1 MINENLMTWRDI
13 TEYILKN
20 ARNGDITIC
29 SASVQS
35 DLELLENTFTLYD
48 IKRYEFNDYVKYSYL
63 DEPHDDA
70 IGELMK
76 QPALFTDANGYHWHV
91 TEAPDTGETYKF
103 KRVYA
108 IDNSIYPY
116 VTNQQL
122 WKAAASFALNL
133 IDSGNAECFS
143 DFIKNCIRMIAK
155 GIDEASSEKEIDSFN
170 RCCNMVKAA
179 GYTFI
184 PYNSDDNDNWQLT
197 ENDKGEVM
205 FIAKNTYTQKTL
217 YVKYNSEVGYHF
229 CEITPISHFKL

>member
-1 MINENLMTWRDI
+1 MVNQNEMTWRDI

-20 ARNGDITIC
+20 ARNGNITIC

-35 DLELLENTFTLYD
+35 DLELLENTYTLYD
-48 IKRYEFNDYVKYSYL
+48 IQTDEFNDYTRYSYL

-103 KRVYA
+103 KRVYV
-108 IDNSIYPY
+108 IDNSIYPF

-133 IDSGNAECFS
+133 IDSGNAECHS
-143 DFIKNCIRMIAK
+143 DFIKNCLRLITK
-155 GIDEASSEKEIDSFN
+155 GIDEASYEKEIDSFN
-170 RCCNMVKAA
+170 TCCNMVKAA

-184 PYNSDDNDNWQLT
+184 PYRSDDNWQLT

-205 FIAKNTYTQKTL
+205 FILKDAYTQKTL

-229 CEITPISHFKL
+229 CEITPISQFKL